1 MKKRKNVKEEGYWP
15 IALDVGYSSVKGFS
29 PNLVYCFPSF
39 AKLAGDEESAL
50 DGANMYDIRYRNEE
64 GEVWNVGYLAQ
75 DTLEID
81 DTNDSAT
88 ALYGRNRYYSQMFLV
103 ITRVGLA
110 MGLSSNEY
118 GEKQN
123 WEKIIVQAGLP
134 PKYKNRD
141 SKFIKEVTSGRHV
154 FDLKIGKGDWVHYDF
169 TIGPDN
175 VLVMAQ
181 PMGALWS
188 AACDNDG
195 KFIKEAL
202 RYFNSKVLIIDPG
215 FGTVDLFLV
224 VNRTIQGSE
233 TYNDLGMKRI
243 FQEVIK
249 EIEKTYGEDIS
260 IVKMQEVL
268 RENGKIRVM
277 DAKLMQSRYEDIT
290 PVLEEANK
298 KICVE
303 AMERSKQ
310 AYNYF
315 RDIDFLIIGG
325 GTGSA
330 WMDYIKEH
338 LYGMETLTIVEAI
351 QNDELQNFF
360 ANVRGYYMFL
370 LASIRASKKKT
381 SKKEIE

>member
-154 FDLKIGKGDWVHYDF
+154 FDLKIGKGDWVHCDF

-260 IVKMQEVL
+260 IVKMQVVL